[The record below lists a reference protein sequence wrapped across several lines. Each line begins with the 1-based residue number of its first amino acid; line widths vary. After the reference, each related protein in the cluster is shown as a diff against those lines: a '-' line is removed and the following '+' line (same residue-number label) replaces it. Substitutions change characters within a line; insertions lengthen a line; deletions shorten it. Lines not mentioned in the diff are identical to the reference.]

1 MSFDYGVYAT
11 TWRRRRLE
19 TDSSRRI
26 DHTLEDWFV
35 GGLSSGS
42 DCLRFLEQF
51 WQSPI
56 ARRTSRADFRRAK
69 RPGCHS
75 SSEDRFHPRLPQ
87 RPRLR
92 YTAEHCYRQD
102 SRRRATDERPV
113 SGRPSRSRR
122 NLAGRDRPSPI
133 PGPADAVRGTVGARP
148 GSAGERAPRSTAFHS
163 ARPAEFNSKA
173 TVRYASIPCAPARR
187 HR

>member
-26 DHTLEDWFV
+26 DHTLEDFFA

-56 ARRTSRADFRRAK
+56 ARRTSRADLRRAK
-69 RPGCHS
+69 RRRP
-75 SSEDRFHPRLPQ
+75 PRVHRP
-87 RPRLR
+87 RPRL
-92 YTAEHCYRQD
+92 A
-102 SRRRATDERPV
+102 RRAKPQRLRHAAVGRNGGRGMPFQRTV
-113 SGRPSRSRR
+113 SGAP
-122 NLAGRDRPSPI
+122 A
-133 PGPADAVRGTVGARP
+133 GPADAVRGTVGARP